1 VAGAGELRYGPNG
14 QTGAALVAPMIPGV
28 AFYLDTR
35 ADATVDLVVGNAFTT
50 LGAAGT
56 ATSAAAANP
65 C

>member
-1 VAGAGELRYGPNG
+1 MLPS
-14 QTGAALVAPMIPGV
+14 V

-35 ADATVDLVVGNAFTT
+35 ADATVDLVIGNAFTT

-56 ATSAAAANP
+56 ATSAAANP